1 MSPKL
6 LRRYQDGERMSH
18 WLVAL
23 TFVLAALSGLA
34 LFHPSLFFLTVPFGG
49 GQWSRFLHPLL
60 GILMTL
66 GFLVLFVK
74 LWRDNRITPADRE
87 WRKHA
92 LRMLRGDKAG
102 MPPVGKYNY
111 AQKVVFWVMV
121 WSLLALLVTG
131 LLLWRPWIAPLLPI
145 DVLRA
150 AVLLHAVSA
159 VVLIAVVIM
168 HVYAVIWVKGT
179 SRAMT
184 RGTVTE
190 SWAKLNHP
198 QWHQEV
204 TKGR

>member
-34 LFHPSLFFLTVPFGG
+34 LFHPSLFFLTVPLGG
-49 GQWSRFLHPLL
+49 GQWSRFLHPFL

-74 LWRDNRITPADRE
+74 LWRDNRITAADRE
-87 WRKHA
+87 WKKHA
-92 LRMLRGDKAG
+92 GRMLRGDKAG

-111 AQKVVFWVMV
+111 AQKVVFWVMA

-131 LLLWRPWIAPLLPI
+131 VLLWRPWVAPMLPI
-145 DVLRA
+145 DLLRA

-159 VVLIAVVIM
+159 VVLIAVTIM

-179 SRAMT
+179 ARAMT

-204 TKGR
+204 SKGR

>member
-1 MSPKL
+1 MSPRL

-34 LFHPSLFFLTVPFGG
+34 LFHPSLFFLTVLFGG
-49 GQWSRFLHPLL
+49 GQWSSFLHPFL

-159 VVLIAVVIM
+159 VVLIAVTIM

-179 SRAMT
+179 ARAMT

>member
-23 TFVLAALSGLA
+23 TFVLAALGGLA
-34 LFHPSLFFLTVPFGG
+34 LFHPSLFFLTVLFGG
-49 GQWSRFLHPLL
+49 GQWSSFLHPFL

-74 LWRDNRITPADRE
+74 LWRVNRITPADRE

-102 MPPVGKYNY
+102 MPPVGQYNY

-159 VVLIAVVIM
+159 VVLIAVTIM

-179 SRAMT
+179 ARAMT